1 MKGLRCKGATSMR
14 PANLL
19 NRADLIE
26 KAERWPVP
34 VVILVTTS
42 LIMTATAVLAHDQ
55 PGGRAG
61 TGSIA
66 VVTTAAAPIR

>member
-1 MKGLRCKGATSMR
+1 MR

-34 VVILVTTS
+34 VVIMVTAA
-42 LIMTATAVLAHDQ
+42 LIMTATAVL
-55 PGGRAG
+55 
-61 TGSIA
+61 T
-66 VVTTAAAPIR
+66 